1 MTDDILHLLDE
12 LDEFELDVNSYFD
25 DMGYI
30 EFVESLVD
38 GKVKALTLSLD
49 RLKMTPEAS
58 EVRGLTWY
66 RGGIIP
72 VLEILRGSIIPSIRA
87 APQAPL
93 RLDVHNSL
101 FAHKG
106 ALEWNHLRFRTVG
119 EVRIAEALDAAGV
132 LFLPNCRARLGE
144 KNSRENREPDFLI
157 CYRGKWGILE
167 IDGRSHTPSR
177 TVDDHDRDR
186 LFKLHGIR
194 VVEHFDDAECFENA
208 KQVVA
213 KFLCILDAS
222 A

>member
-1 MTDDILHLLDE
+1 MTDHILHLLDE
-12 LDEFELDVNSYFD
+12 LNSFELNVNSYFD
-25 DMGYI
+25 DTGYI
-30 EFVESLVD
+30 EFVENLVD
-38 GKVKALTLSLD
+38 GKVKALALSLD
-49 RLKMTPEAS
+49 RLRMTAEAS
-58 EVRGLTWY
+58 EVRGLTWD
-66 RGGIIP
+66 RSGIIP

-87 APQAPL
+87 TLQAPL
-93 RLDVHNSL
+93 RLDVHNNL
-101 FAHKG
+101 FAYKG
-106 ALEWNHLRFRTVG
+106 AIEWNHLRFRTVG
-119 EVRIAEALDAAGV
+119 EVRIAEALDAVGV

-144 KNSRENREPDFLI
+144 KDDRENREPDFLI
-157 CYRGKWGILE
+157 CSRGMWGILE

-213 KFLCILDAS
+213 KFLRILDAS